1 MRKYRGFVA
10 VRKSNMRHKLLNVAE
25 IKAKNSLLYDA
36 DVIFMRPTFLYEITK
51 KKLQLI
57 SLFFTADGG
66 GQNKTRFF
74 RRNLS
79 RKL

>member
-36 DVIFMRPTFLYEITK
+36 VIFMRPTFLYEITK
-51 KKLQLI
+51 KKNYN
-57 SLFFTADGG
+57 LFRCFSRPTEADKIRQDFSGA
-66 GQNKTRFF
+66 T
-74 RRNLS
+74 
-79 RKL
+79 